1 MNCGRAMCG
10 SRPWPAFSSGMVSP
24 DLQQK
29 AWTMRSARPW
39 QKTIGVSVLGVDTNV
54 LVRFLTEDD
63 PVQSPQ
69 AVRLVTD
76 KANQPIFISL
86 GVLVETYL
94 VLARVKKLPRADLYP
109 VLAMILGS
117 QGFVLERAD
126 LVSRALTEAV
136 DGNFDFT

>member
-1 MNCGRAMCG
+1 M
-10 SRPWPAFSSGMVSP
+10 
-24 DLQQK
+24 
-29 AWTMRSARPW
+29 
-39 QKTIGVSVLGVDTNV
+39 LGVDTNV

-94 VLARVKKLPRADLYP
+94 VLARVKKLPRADLHA
-109 VLAMILGS
+109 VFGMILGS
-117 QGFVLERAD
+117 RGFVVERAD
-126 LVSRALTEAV
+126 LASRALTEAV
-136 DGNFDFT
+136 DGNFDFTDALFSVVHLDAGCVATATFDKRAQGLSGMIAVEDRL